1 MQRTPINP
9 WPWSTKVGYN
19 QAELLEGASRHL
31 ICAGQTAVD
40 DHGRPMHPNDMRSQ
54 VALSMDNLEAV
65 LQEAGMGLE
74 NVSGLRI
81 YATDVESAMK
91 AIQGRGGKCTVIDPR
106 YTETAAVADSCN
118 GEINSS
124 NPRLYT
130 VPPDHARAAPR
141 IVRLPIRC

>member
-81 YATDVESAMK
+81 YATDVESAMSHFDILGAK
-91 AIQGRGGKCTVIDPR
+91 FGAVGQAPPMTLIGVTRLALPELMFEI
-106 YTETAAVADSCN
+106 EATAWD
-118 GEINSS
+118 
-124 NPRLYT
+124 
-130 VPPDHARAAPR
+130 
-141 IVRLPIRC
+141 